1 MSSAI
6 IGPKGNNA
14 RAIREESACKVVIDS
29 NVTSGHQQ
37 VKLIGEPRGLHLAL
51 QMVNRHI
58 QDQFGTPGYTDWS
71 TIKSFDRSGNP
82 IHCSPGE
89 LNFGR
94 ADVRHDARGYDAHEE
109 RERERTPR
117 GPAAPAPGP
126 RGRVAIPPPSSLTTV
141 TAPDRGEVDSS
152 LLTALVDT
160 ARTFPAGALEAEY
173 TITCELPSDKV
184 GLLIG
189 KRGEDVQRIRKAT
202 GTYVH
207 FDPVQDGADGQT
219 LTIRGPMLKVYR
231 AHALLMRRYH
241 ETTADVVQD
250 TSPAVVPDRKEEQR
264 VQDLEAQLQQ
274 LQRQMEEV
282 KQMRSST
289 GPPTMAPRAKGPG
302 KGRKGR

>member
-1 MSSAI
+1 
-6 IGPKGNNA
+6 
-14 RAIREESACKVVIDS
+14 
-29 NVTSGHQQ
+29 
-37 VKLIGEPRGLHLAL
+37 
-51 QMVNRHI
+51 MVNRHI

-126 RGRVAIPPPSSLTTV
+126 RGRVAIPPPSSLSLGSRVATMELGAQTWARRTSCV
-141 TAPDRGEVDSS
+141 GNPQLVQWIDSS

-189 KRGEDVQRIRKAT
+189 KR
-202 GTYVH
+202 
-207 FDPVQDGADGQT
+207 
-219 LTIRGPMLKVYR
+219 
-231 AHALLMRRYH
+231 
-241 ETTADVVQD
+241 
-250 TSPAVVPDRKEEQR
+250 
-264 VQDLEAQLQQ
+264 DLEKRDCTGAGLQH
-274 LQRQMEEV
+274 LAAQMEV
-282 KQMRSST
+282 KTCNGSAKRRAPTCTST
-289 GPPTMAPRAKGPG
+289 RYKMELM
-302 KGRKGR
+302 GRR